1 MFLLATWL
9 LAGSLVAAPPAATVA
24 EAYARAV
31 GRHQSGDLEGA
42 VKTYREVLEAEPRH
56 VGALANL
63 GVALAALGRYAEAIR
78 SYREALELRPGDA
91 GLRTNLA
98 LAHYK
103 SADLAA
109 AVEVLEGLHGERPA
123 DVRTTLLLADCR
135 LRLGQYDRVEALLRP
150 LEAERTGDRAV
161 LYMLGMAL
169 VRGGKPEEGQSRI
182 DALLRGGNSAEAQY
196 LLGSAAFQGGDYP
209 RAVEHLGQA
218 LSLGPALPALRSYYG
233 RALLFTGD
241 ADGAEAA
248 LREAVASDAN
258 DYEASYHLASILATR
273 GRPQEARP
281 FAERAAELRPQS
293 AEARALLDGLDR
305 PIAGPGQAS
314 SPLVGRPAPD
324 VELLRADGTPFRVSS
339 LRGRPLVLVLGSY
352 TCPQLR
358 HGAGEVNRLYER
370 HREGVAFLLAYI
382 REAHPEGE
390 AWQSTVN
397 RREGVSLPEART
409 LAERAEHAA
418 ACRRALTI
426 PYEAALDTLDGRA
439 EAAFSAF
446 PSRVFVIDAGG
457 VVTYSTALDV
467 ESFRPDEL
475 EAAVSAVARR

>member
-1 MFLLATWL
+1 MPGT
-9 LAGSLVAAPPAATVA
+9 
-24 EAYARAV
+24 
-31 GRHQSGDLEGA
+31 GRCC
-42 VKTYREVLEAEPRH
+42 TC
-56 VGALANL
+56 
-63 GVALAALGRYAEAIR
+63 
-78 SYREALELRPGDA
+78 
-91 GLRTNLA
+91 
-98 LAHYK
+98 
-103 SADLAA
+103 SAW
-109 AVEVLEGLHGERPA
+109 H
-123 DVRTTLLLADCR
+123 
-135 LRLGQYDRVEALLRP
+135 
-150 LEAERTGDRAV
+150 
-161 LYMLGMAL
+161 
-169 VRGGKPEEGQSRI
+169 
-182 DALLRGGNSAEAQY
+182 ALLRGGNSAEAQY

-273 GRPQEARP
+273 GRPLEARA
-281 FAERAAELRPQS
+281 FAERALELRPQS

-305 PIAGPGQAS
+305 PPAGPRPAS

-324 VELLRADGTPFRVSS
+324 VELLRADGTPFRLSS

-358 HGAGEVNRLYER
+358 HGAGAVNRLHER
-370 HREGVAFLLAYI
+370 YREDVAFLLAYI

-397 RREGVSLPEART
+397 RREGVSLP
-409 LAERAEHAA
+409 RAEHAA
-418 ACRRALTI
+418 VCRRALGI
-426 PYEAALDTLDGRA
+426 PYEVALDGLDGPA

-446 PSRVFVIDAGG
+446 PSRAFVIDAGG
-457 VVTYSTALDV
+457 VVTYSTGLDV
-467 ESFRPDEL
+467 ESLRPDEL
-475 EAAVSAVARR
+475 DAAVAAVARR